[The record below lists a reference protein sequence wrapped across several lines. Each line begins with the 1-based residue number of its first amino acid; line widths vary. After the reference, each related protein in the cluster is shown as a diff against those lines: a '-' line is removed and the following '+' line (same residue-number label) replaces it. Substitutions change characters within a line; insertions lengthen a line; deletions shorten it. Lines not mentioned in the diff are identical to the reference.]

1 MLWTGKRRTQGKK
14 DRKQWLEKLRLTRM
28 AAFFIITKH
37 QHGKSDRS
45 RGIEHCF
52 VFFFFYQLLR
62 CTKLRHLAT
71 LLLALSG
78 NEICEEREKKI
89 GLNES
94 SNEKPPPTAAE
105 HQARASAT
113 RTRVR
118 RKCPTFLSFFFVC
131 GLRAWRRKRQRKLI
145 KRFSLL
151 QSTDFSSKG
160 ANEEKQMREKQKWKA
175 LAWLR

>member
-1 MLWTGKRRTQGKK
+1 MTWKATADTYGRLFYYNEAST
-14 DRKQWLEKLRLTRM
+14 RKERPIERHRALLR
-28 AAFFIITKH
+28 
-37 QHGKSDRS
+37 
-45 RGIEHCF
+45 
-52 VFFFFYQLLR
+52 FFFYQLLR

-145 KRFSLL
+145 KRFSLF
-151 QSTDFSSKG
+151 QSTDFNSKG